1 MLVLDTHVVLQALSG
16 DLTPRERAAL
26 SREPWG
32 MSAISLWEVAKLAQ
46 LGHVEIDLDE
56 GRSSDLLVHVTVG
69 IDEQVIV
76 RSGNARR
83 DMVVDQIAHAEMRY
97 EAIARREIDAGI
109 PFGVRDDALDV
120 RKTS

>member
-1 MLVLDTHVVLQALSG
+1 MRPARGVNRAMNQVPRRVDSVVTVWIG
-16 DLTPRERAAL
+16 EYVP
-26 SREPWG
+26 
-32 MSAISLWEVAKLAQ
+32 
-46 LGHVEIDLDE
+46 VEIDLDE